1 MKKKQAIVIGAG
13 GNSRVIL
20 SILKTLNTHN
30 ILGILDLRDNNSSEI
45 ILGIPVIGSID
56 NIKDF
61 DKNSHDIFLAIGDN
75 SLRKSIF
82 KKVKKYN
89 FPLPNLVS
97 KHAIIDVNCE
107 MGEANVICSKA
118 FVGPSS
124 IIGDNNLINTGAI
137 IEHEVRIKDH
147 CHFSPLSIVAG
158 RSFINDECFIGA
170 SATIIDKISITEKVI
185 VGAGSTVIE
194 NISCSGTYVGSPA
207 KLLKLIQ

>member
-30 ILGILDLRDNNSSEI
+30 ILGILDLRDNNSGEI

-61 DKNSHDIFLAIGDN
+61 DKNSHEIFLAIGDN
-75 SLRKSIF
+75 SMRRSIF
-82 KKVKKYN
+82 KRLKRYN
-89 FPLPNLVS
+89 FSFPNLVS
-97 KHAIIDVNCE
+97 KYAIVDANSK
-107 MGEANVICSKA
+107 MGEANIICPRV

-137 IEHEVRIKDH
+137 IEHEACIKNH
-147 CHFSPLSIVAG
+147 CHLAPLSVVAG
-158 RSFINDECFIGA
+158 RSFINNECFIGA
-170 SATIIDKISITEKVI
+170 SATIIDKISLSEKIV
-185 VGAGSTVIE
+185 VGAGSTVI
-194 NISCSGTYVGSPA
+194 NDISISGTYVGSPV
-207 KLLKLIQ
+207 KLLKKIK